1 MYKILLLCLIFF
13 QFSLAQ
19 LIPRSILRGQIVS
32 TEVQIENVE
41 VFNKNSN
48 KGAITDAQGFYTLYA
63 KPKDTLVF
71 QSVQIKP
78 VSIVLEESDFKLR
91 VYKVELNM
99 FINELNE
106 VVITPK
112 SLTGDL
118 AKDAKNI
125 KIYDMYESFDSK
137 AVTDQMYTDD
147 AITSPQNVAMP
158 NNGTITYGMNF
169 VAIGKLVKDA
179 VFGKSK
185 KKSEKIDYE
194 KASADL
200 LKEKFTYTF
209 FTETLELKPEQI
221 EDFLQFCEKDPE
233 FKKLMAGKQEFY
245 ITEFLINKR
254 KGFK

>member
-125 KIYDMYESFDSK
+125 QIYDMYESFDSK
-137 AVTDQMYTDD
+137 SVTDQQFTDD
-147 AITSPQNVAMP
+147 VITSPKNITMP
-158 NNGTITYGMNF
+158 SDGSIPYGMNF

-185 KKSEKIDYE
+185 KKQDKIDYE
-194 KASADL
+194 KVSADL

-254 KGFK
+254 KDFK